1 MVELYRLNPCVLFKT
16 DNELTMEYLNSANY
30 TYPKIMSRISA
41 TTSHWNKYT
50 FLKTNHVYI
59 TILFLLQYINF
70 FFMLETSEKWEGRVL
85 AVYPV
90 LCCLNAQNLSLLLF
104 CIDYIY
110 VQNPRVILFTMM
122 LFFLFVSMLR
132 TKP

>member
-30 TYPKIMSRISA
+30 TYPKIMSWISA

-110 VQNPRVILFTMM
+110 IHNPELIRLTIANMCLC
-122 LFFLFVSMLR
+122 LSL
-132 TKP
+132 

>member
-110 VQNPRVILFTMM
+110 IHNPELIRLTIANMCLY
-122 LFFLFVSMLR
+122 LSL
-132 TKP
+132 

>member
-110 VQNPRVILFTMM
+110 IHNPELIRLTIANMCLC
-122 LFFLFVSMLR
+122 LSL
-132 TKP
+132 